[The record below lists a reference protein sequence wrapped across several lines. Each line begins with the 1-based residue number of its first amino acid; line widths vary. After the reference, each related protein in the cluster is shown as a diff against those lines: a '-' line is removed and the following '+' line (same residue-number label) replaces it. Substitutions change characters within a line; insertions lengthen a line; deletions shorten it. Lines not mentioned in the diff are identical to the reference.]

1 MFGQTWLAQFSAT
14 GGLANRPVLGET
26 TASSALTAG
35 AKPGSAITDAPKA
48 TNIASAEIDLII
60 LSC

>member
-1 MFGQTWLAQFSAT
+1 MFGQIWLAQFAAT
-14 GGLANRPVLGET
+14 GGLANRPVLGNA
-26 TASSALTAG
+26 TASSAFTAG

-48 TNIASAEIDLII
+48 TNIASAEMDLII